1 MHLMSID
8 MDLES
13 ELLDYLIE
21 SSNLLSEFM
30 D

>member
-8 MDLES
+8 MDLEN

-21 SSNLLSEFM
+21 IM